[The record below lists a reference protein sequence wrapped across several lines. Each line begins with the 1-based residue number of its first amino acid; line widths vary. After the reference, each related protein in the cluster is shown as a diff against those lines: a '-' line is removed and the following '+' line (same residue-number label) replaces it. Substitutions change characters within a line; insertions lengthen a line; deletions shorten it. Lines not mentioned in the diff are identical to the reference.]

1 MHDRYSFNR
10 AEKSARVKNFPVVV
24 VNKKQWNPGVKD
36 FPLRSHNMDKY
47 LGHTKLNIYYGIISP
62 WGALPEG

>member
-1 MHDRYSFNR
+1 M
-10 AEKSARVKNFPVVV
+10 
-24 VNKKQWNPGVKD
+24 VNKKQWNPGVKG

-62 WGALPEG
+62 RGALPEG